1 MGRLKTGQEKKRKKY
16 NNDYSI
22 KKPFNRRKQMKPIAP
37 GILPGVKPEDLKTV
51 GCKDCGPTQFIPIS
65 DIKLASQFQTSIG
78 QPMIVNFQGGFAC
91 SKCGKVNHFD
101 RTPEGKEKKEDTPNA
116 EPSRIIH

>member
-1 MGRLKTGQEKKRKKY
+1 MGRLKTNQQRQLKKLNKHSLVGGNKM
-16 NNDYSI
+16 NQS
-22 KKPFNRRKQMKPIAP
+22 IAP
-37 GILPGVKPEDLKTV
+37 GILPGVKPEDLKSV
-51 GCKDCGPTQFIPIS
+51 GCKDCGIVRFIPVC

-101 RTPEGKEKKEDTPNA
+101 RTPDGEVPEDEKKEDEA
-116 EPSRIIH
+116 KEPSRIIH